1 MLLVVIAHGRPRTLD
16 RDQFNV
22 AFYRFA
28 PIAGGLAVA
37 LFGPACGSDGLQQ
50 IDAVHVGFTG
60 CGNSK
65 CCSFGYFRDVVA
77 ADRSTLFQQI
87 YKFDNE
93 KKGVHAISF
102 GFELEL
108 APSQPLRVSFSP
120 FVHLGVLSYGD
131 KL

>member
-1 MLLVVIAHGRPRTLD
+1 M
-16 RDQFNV
+16 
-22 AFYRFA
+22 
-28 PIAGGLAVA
+28 PIAGGFA

-50 IDAVHVGFTG
+50 IDAVHVGVAG
-60 CGNSK
+60 CGNGK
-65 CCSFGYFRDVVA
+65 CGGLGYFRDVVA
-77 ADRSTLFQQI
+77 ADCSALFQQI

-108 APSQPLRVSFSP
+108 ASSQSLRVSFSP